1 MICSP
6 VAIFPRRIIQQ
17 ELDSL
22 RPHIIGPS
30 QEKDIITRLNG
41 RERQAISTEW
51 EVVLA
56 AAFARNANVRY
67 EPSLGGKRPDLFIS
81 AADNSIEFVI
91 DIVAVSDE
99 ESDRKNPA
107 YYFFEEFR
115 RVAAKCGLAGGFDI
129 RIGDRLTGNWPDK
142 VNRLLLPSKKEIP
155 RFIKCELA
163 NFMRSILLSPTE
175 RHTYRRADE
184 GIDLQIMYDP
194 AQLGRTTGGFAGYNA
209 AYSLTR
215 NPLFAALNSK
225 AKKLRQSGYAG
236 IKGIIVVDGGCHV
249 LRANQRAGGS
259 PWSCGEIVEHFL
271 KRHKYVDFV
280 TITYYEDTLPILGN
294 RRQLFRHRVF
304 WQRPFD
310 QAKIDSVYPL
320 LNDTFKSLPSPAESP
335 QNALASVRSRRRID
349 QTVLAFR

>member
-1 MICSP
+1 MRNPIER
-6 VAIFPRRIIQQ
+6 IQRIIF
-17 ELDSL
+17 LKS
-22 RPHIIGPS
+22 S
-30 QEKDIITRLNG
+30 
-41 RERQAISTEW
+41 
-51 EVVLA
+51 VVLPRSVDSQVDSISESVTDLLETVLNDA
-56 AAFARNANVRY
+56 AHVRQKTHIPCGQAF
-67 EPSLGGKRPDLFIS
+67 D
-81 AADNSIEFVI
+81 
-91 DIVAVSDE
+91 
-99 ESDRKNPA
+99 
-107 YYFFEEFR
+107 FR
-115 RVAAKCGLAGGFDI
+115 RQC
-129 RIGDRLTGNWPDK
+129 RWPDK

-236 IKGIIVVDGGCHV
+236 IKEIIVVDGGCHV